1 MEARPFVWGAA
12 ALCGDAFASDE
23 KSVRRP
29 TASFVR
35 RCPKKEPGGSLSSG
49 RSLRPVF
56 LYPALHESGSIA
68 VPIGDSYRDIDG
80 QASKRIAREAARL
93 STDRKKAAAKAL
105 FAAAGGEYMRY
116 LISILRGVF
125 SSGVFLGMVSF
136 RTPSVN
142 SAEI

>member
-1 MEARPFVWGAA
+1 MAFQHDLSAA
-12 ALCGDAFASDE
+12 VQGGLRCVDLRKNVLAGHVLVDHAVDGLHLPDDLLQPAVQIVGIHALLHCAATLLCSGIY
-23 KSVRRP
+23 VII
-29 TASFVR
+29 V
-35 RCPKKEPGGSLSSG
+35 CG
-49 RSLRPVF
+49 RSIVNT
-56 LYPALHESGSIA
+56 I
-68 VPIGDSYRDIDG
+68 
-80 QASKRIAREAARL
+80 QKSKR
-93 STDRKKAAAKAL
+93 AAAKAC